1 MALTF
6 RTGSDGKGSALTINE
21 LDNNFRYFTGSH
33 EISGSLIV
41 SSSLI
46 VSGSMGI
53 SGSIIPT
60 EAAATLGSV
69 TNPFKDLFVS
79 PDSIVFTDGTSAV
92 ATLNQ
97 NNIGNISGS
106 GFAQGIGVDNL
117 NGHFSGIARFIET
130 GSNYNAIS
138 TRITSSNAFAI
149 SQSGVDGLGN
159 PNVYVSL
166 SGSQR
171 ITTFGDAV
179 DLKALEI
186 SGSIQ
191 VSGSI
196 NRINAEGTNGNSGA
210 KSLELTGSLNI
221 TGSAGKVLFIQGLP
235 TSDPGVVGQVYNDGG
250 TLKISV

>member
-6 RTGSDGKGSALTINE
+6 RTGSDGKGSALTIEE
-21 LDNNFRYFTGSH
+21 LDNNFRFFTGSH

-79 PDSIVFTDGTSAV
+79 PDSIIFTDGTSAIS
-92 ATLNQ
+92 TLNQ

-117 NGHFSGIARFIET
+117 NGHYSGIARFIET
-130 GSNYNAIS
+130 GSDYNAIS
-138 TRITSSNAFAI
+138 TRITSSNDFAV
-149 SQSGVDGLGN
+149 SRSGN
-159 PNVYVSL
+159 TVYVGL

-171 ITTFGDAV
+171 ITSPFGSGGGGSDP
-179 DLKALEI
+179 KALEI

-196 NRINAEGTNGNSGA
+196 NRIVGSAFGQE

-235 TSDPGVVGQVYNDGG
+235 TSDPGVAGQVYNDGG
-250 TLKISV
+250 TLKISS